1 MNVTPGKQHQVVVAL
16 LWSLAQNWGGRAL
29 SFVLFLILARL
40 LNPADFGLAALVG
53 FILLLLSSISE
64 FGFGDA
70 LIQRRALEPT
80 DVTLPFFCSLA
91 ASALLAVLIAL
102 LATDIERWLGV
113 KGLAPLLT
121 AASLSLPIG
130 TATLFQEALYKR
142 QMDFRVLA
150 LRTMV
155 ATAISGVVGIACAYA
170 GFGALS
176 LVIQVV
182 VQSAVSGLW
191 LWSQPRWL
199 PMRGYDLKS
208 LRELSGYSIHVVSN
222 RLLDFAIVRTI
233 DMIILSLYGVAAL
246 GIYTVGARV
255 YIILMQLL
263 TQAVMDVA
271 LSALSKIAHERHR
284 IADAY
289 LRSVSLGALIGSPV
303 FVLLAAIAPEFSL
316 LLFGS
321 KWAGSEAVMRP
332 LMLIGAIQTV
342 QFVNSAYFGAMGKP
356 NYVFLLN
363 ILKFATVVPAMF
375 LLPSRDIGQLATIF
389 AVAQLVVT
397 PVTFALAL
405 RLLGLSWNQ
414 FLRPVAGCLCA
425 ILLAYGAVALCR
437 EATPDMNP
445 YLRIGLLSSC
455 FGATY
460 LMSILLFWRKQLF
473 SLIAFVV
480 KRGATA

>member
-1 MNVTPGKQHQVVVAL
+1 MNVTRGRQHQVVVAL
-16 LWSLAQNWGGRAL
+16 FWSLAQNWGGRAL
-29 SFVLFLILARL
+29 SFVLFLVLARL
-40 LNPADFGLAALVG
+40 LDPADFGLAALVA
-53 FILLLLSSISE
+53 FILLLLSSIAE

-70 LIQRRALEPT
+70 LIQRRTLEPA
-80 DVTLPFFCSLA
+80 DVTLPFFCSFA
-91 ASALLAVLIAL
+91 ASVLLAVLIAL
-102 LATDIERWLGV
+102 LATHIEQWFDV

-150 LRTMV
+150 VRTMV

-182 VQSAVSGLW
+182 VQSAISGLW

-208 LRELSGYSIHVVSN
+208 FRELSGYSIHVMLN

-271 LSALSKIAHERHR
+271 LSALSKIAHERDR
-284 IADAY
+284 IAGAY

-316 LLFGS
+316 LLFGA
-321 KWAGSEAVMRP
+321 KWGWQRSGDAAADADWRGP
-332 LMLIGAIQTV
+332 
-342 QFVNSAYFGAMGKP
+342 
-356 NYVFLLN
+356 
-363 ILKFATVVPAMF
+363 
-375 LLPSRDIGQLATIF
+375 D
-389 AVAQLVVT
+389 
-397 PVTFALAL
+397 
-405 RLLGLSWNQ
+405 
-414 FLRPVAGCLCA
+414 
-425 ILLAYGAVALCR
+425 GAVR
-437 EATPDMNP
+437 QQ
-445 YLRIGLLSSC
+445 R
-455 FGATY
+455 
-460 LMSILLFWRKQLF
+460 LFWRSGQAELRLSAQHPQILYGRAGNVPASLARHWSTGHDLRILAARGDPRHVCAGAPAVGLELEPVSAPHCGMPLRHRSGLRRGRAVPGGDAGHESLF
-473 SLIAFVV
+473 ADW
-480 KRGATA
+480 TAGVLFWRDLFDGHSAVLAEAAPFPD

>member
-1 MNVTPGKQHQVVVAL
+1 MNVKPGKQHQVVVAL
-16 LWSLAQNWGGRAL
+16 FWSLAQNWGGRAL
-29 SFVLFLILARL
+29 SFVLFLVLARL
-40 LNPADFGLAALVG
+40 LNPADFGLAALVA
-53 FILLLLSSISE
+53 FILLLLSSIAE

-70 LIQRRALEPT
+70 LIQRRTLTPA
-80 DVTLPFFCSLA
+80 DVTLPFFYSFA
-91 ASALLAVLIAL
+91 ASTLLAVLIAL
-102 LATDIERWLGV
+102 LAQDIERWLGV
-113 KGLAPLLT
+113 QGLAPLLT

-150 LRTMV
+150 VRTMV
-155 ATAISGVVGIACAYA
+155 ATAVSGVVGIACAYA

-182 VQSAVSGLW
+182 VQSAISGLW

-199 PMRGYDLKS
+199 PMRGHDMKS
-208 LRELSGYSIHVVSN
+208 FRELSGYSIHVVLN

-233 DMIILSLYGVAAL
+233 DMIILTLYGVAAL

-271 LSALSKIAHERHR
+271 LSALSRIAHERDR
-284 IADAY
+284 IAAAY
-289 LRSVSLGALIGSPV
+289 LRSVSLGALVGSPV

-316 LLFGS
+316 LLFGA

-332 LMLIGAIQTV
+332 LMLIGAVQTV
-342 QFVNSAYFGAMGKP
+342 QFVNSAYFGALGKP

-363 ILKFATVVPAMF
+363 ILKFCAVVPAMF

-389 AVAQLVVT
+389 AFSQLVVT

-405 RLLGLSWNQ
+405 RLLGLSWGQ
-414 FLRPVAGCLCA
+414 FLRPIAGCLCA
-425 ILLAYGAVALCR
+425 IVLAYGAVVLCR
-437 EATPDMNP
+437 EATPGMNP

-455 FGATY
+455 FGVTY
-460 LMSILLFWRKQLF
+460 LTGLLLLWRKQVL
-473 SLIAFVV
+473 SLIDFVV

>member
-1 MNVTPGKQHQVVVAL
+1 MNATKGKQHQVVVAL
-16 LWSLAQNWGGRAL
+16 FWSLAQNWGGRAL
-29 SFVLFLILARL
+29 SFVLFLVLARL
-40 LNPADFGLAALVG
+40 LNPADFGLAALVA
-53 FILLLLSSISE
+53 FILLLLSSVAE
-64 FGFGDA
+64 FGFGEA
-70 LIQRRALEPT
+70 LVQRRTLEPA

-91 ASALLAVLIAL
+91 ASAILAVLIVF
-102 LATDIERWLGV
+102 LATDIEHWLGV

-121 AASLSLPIG
+121 AASLALPIG

-150 LRTMV
+150 VRTMV

-182 VQSAVSGLW
+182 VQSAISGLW

-199 PMRGYDLKS
+199 PIRAYDTRS
-208 LRELSGYSIHVVSN
+208 FRELSGYSVHVVSN

-255 YIILMQLL
+255 YLILMQLL

-271 LSALSKIAHERHR
+271 LSALSRIAHERDR
-284 IADAY
+284 IAGAY
-289 LRSVSLGALIGSPV
+289 LRSVSLGALVGSPI
-303 FVLLAAIAPEFSL
+303 FVLLAAIAPELSL
-316 LLFGS
+316 LLFGA
-321 KWAGSEAVMRP
+321 KWSGSEAVMKP
-332 LMLIGAIQTV
+332 LMLVGAIQTV
-342 QFVNSAYFGAMGKP
+342 QFVNSAYFGALGKP
-356 NYVFLLN
+356 NYVFGLN
-363 ILKFATVVPAMF
+363 ILKFCTVVPAMF
-375 LLPSRDIGQLATIF
+375 LLPSRNIGELATIF
-389 AVAQLVVT
+389 AFAQLVVT

-405 RLLGLSWNQ
+405 RLLGLSWSQ
-414 FLRPVAGCLCA
+414 FLRPIAGCLCA
-425 ILLAYGAVALCR
+425 VVLAYGAVVLCR
-437 EATPDMNP
+437 HATPDMNP
-445 YLRIGLLSSC
+445 YLRMGVLSSC

-460 LMSILLFWRKQLF
+460 LICILLLWRKQLF
-473 SLIAFVV
+473 SLIDFVV